1 LNQTSDKSTVQRSI
15 GNIQLDYKF
24 HFLPELRANV
34 NAGYDVSKSDGT
46 RFVPAT
52 AALTIAQLE
61 KTVYTQNKTN
71 KLFDFYLNYA
81 KELKEINSRI
91 DVMAGYEYQDFLTE
105 STNIR
110 TNAEGST
117 TYTNSPYKTQNTLVS
132 FFGRMNYTFDDA
144 YLLTFTV
151 RRDGSSRFNPDNRWG
166 TFPSRHLLGN

>member
-1 LNQTSDKSTVQRSI
+1 VGLLNQTSDKSTVQRSI

-52 AALTIAQLE
+52 AAANFSTAGE

-81 KELKEINSRI
+81 KELKEIKSRI

-117 TYTNSPYKTQNTLVS
+117 TYTNSPYKHKIPW
-132 FFGRMNYTFDDA
+132 YH
-144 YLLTFTV
+144 
-151 RRDGSSRFNPDNRWG
+151 SSVV
-166 TFPSRHLLGN
+166 